1 MDDSSDIYER
11 NHSNVLFPN
20 TLARGSAQGESQ
32 ITLSSMNDSTCDA
45 TNLIQVNLRL
55 AGNKNDMQQ
64 TNTDSNKDYQIV
76 KKNGMDVIQN
86 SGMSSSSSSDGKK
99 KKRRRKGTKNTK
111 NSQPSIESFDSANE
125 YKKQYNH
132 PIFPFKERNQG
143 KLFAN
148 PDACQQYF
156 MK

>member
-11 NHSNVLFPN
+11 NHGNVLFPN
-20 TLARGSAQGESQ
+20 TLACGSAQGESQ

-99 KKRRRKGTKNTK
+99 KKRRRKGTKN
-111 NSQPSIESFDSANE
+111 SQLSIESFDSANE